1 MFVVVRVRIKIFI
14 IGYLLVFFLE
24 KRLFICSDVVRG
36 VRRNWRLED
45 FFRLVGFFYFG
56 FL

>member
-1 MFVVVRVRIKIFI
+1 MFVVFRVRIKIFI

-45 FFRLVGFFYFG
+45 FFRLVGCFYFG